1 MLVHFYFA
9 QNLAKSGTKLVAFAL
24 SHLVFRME
32 YELERKKY
40 MEDLEFYMHIFS
52 GFFGIF
58 RIFSDALE
66 RRQRMGFRIINI
78 ARARTFIYLLG
89 LKLGLALRPI
99 HRKIV

>member
-40 MEDLEFYMHIFS
+40 MEDLELLYAHFLW
-52 GFFGIF
+52 IF
-58 RIFSDALE
+58 RYFPN
-66 RRQRMGFRIINI
+66 F
-78 ARARTFIYLLG
+78 
-89 LKLGLALRPI
+89 
-99 HRKIV
+99 